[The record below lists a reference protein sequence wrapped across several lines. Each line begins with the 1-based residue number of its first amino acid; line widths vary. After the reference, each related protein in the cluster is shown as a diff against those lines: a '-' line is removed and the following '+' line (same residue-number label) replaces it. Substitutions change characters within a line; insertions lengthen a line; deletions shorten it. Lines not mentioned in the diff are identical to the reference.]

1 MKNKQFLYRVFHQG
15 IKSLRWA
22 DVFRSREGDLLSS
35 GCLLASSEGLDL
47 GSSPLGV
54 EGVTTVVL
62 GGVVSASVGVAVG
75 TGSMVES
82 GSQLNM
88 TGFVGQYLLRI

>member
-1 MKNKQFLYRVFHQG
+1 MLHQVV
-15 IKSLRWA
+15 KSLRWA
-22 DVFRSREGDLLSS
+22 GVFRSREGYLLSS
-35 GCLLASSEGLDL
+35 DCLLASSEGLDL
-47 GSSPLGV
+47 GSSGALGV
-54 EGVTTVVL
+54 EGVTTVAL

-75 TGSMVES
+75 TGSMAES